1 LSISIEELAQTGVYA
16 TAMTTALITGASAG
30 LGTEYAWLFAEAGH
44 DVVLVARR
52 RDKLDALAEKIQTK
66 HKVTATVVSADLT
79 DPQAPQRIFAALEEK
94 KIAIEFLVNNAG
106 FATSG
111 NFASADPKR
120 ELDMLQVNVT
130 ALVDLTSRF
139 LPAMIARK
147 SGRILNIGSSA
158 GFQPG
163 PGMAGYYATKAYVNS
178 FTEALAFELR
188 GTGVTATVS
197 CPGATATEFAEVA
210 NMGSSALFA
219 LGAMGAREVAE
230 HGFRA
235 MMRGEPLAVAGFKNK
250 LGVQSLRFSPRALV
264 VWLAARL
271 NRTPTPA
278 ALPAAK

>member
-1 LSISIEELAQTGVYA
+1 
-16 TAMTTALITGASAG
+16 MTTALITGASAG
-30 LGTEYAWLFAEAGH
+30 LGTEYAWLLAQAGH

-52 RDKLDALAEKIQTK
+52 REKLEALAEQIQTK
-66 HKVTATVVSADLT
+66 HKVTATVLAEDLC
-79 DPQAPQRIFAALEEK
+79 DAAAPARIFAALEEK

-111 NFASADPKR
+111 DFASSDSKR
-120 ELDMLQVNVT
+120 ELEMIQVNIT
-130 ALVDLTSRF
+130 ALVDLTQRF

-163 PGMAGYYATKAYVNS
+163 PGMAGYYATKAFVNS
-178 FTEALAFELR
+178 FTEAIAFELR

-197 CPGATATEFAEVA
+197 CPGATATEFADVA
-210 NMGSSALFA
+210 NVGGSSLFA
-219 LGAMGAREVAE
+219 MGAMGAREVAE
-230 HGFRA
+230 HGFHA
-235 MMRGEPLAVAGFKNK
+235 MMNADAIAVVGLKNK
-250 LGVQSLRFSPRALV
+250 LGVQSLRFAPRALV

-271 NRTPTPA
+271 NRTPERP

>member
-1 LSISIEELAQTGVYA
+1 
-16 TAMTTALITGASAG
+16 MTTALITGASAG

-52 RDKLDALAEKIQTK
+52 REKLDSLAEKIHAK
-66 HKVTATVVSADLT
+66 HQVTATVLVADLT
-79 DPQAPQRIFAALEEK
+79 DSAAPQRIFAELEEK

-106 FATSG
+106 FGTSG
-111 NFASADPKR
+111 HFASIDLKR
-120 ELDMLQVNVT
+120 ELEMIQVNVT
-130 ALVDLTSRF
+130 ALVELTSRF
-139 LPAMIARK
+139 LPAMITRK

-197 CPGATATEFAEVA
+197 CPGATVTEFADVA
-210 NMGSSALFA
+210 NVGSSGLFA
-219 LGAMGAREVAE
+219 MGAMGAREVAQ
-230 HGFRA
+230 HGFHA
-235 MMRGEPLAVAGFKNK
+235 MMNADPIAVVGIKNK
-250 LGVQSLRFSPRALV
+250 LGVQSLRFAPRALV

-271 NRTPTPA
+271 NRTPTPP